1 MQGQLIDHY
10 GQTPV
15 MDRMSKHGSKI
26 AKVVMWPGFDLFARS
41 GSMIGYEGL
50 IEFDPQ
56 PPQVRNIA
64 KSWATGEGVPLMTA
78 KGQGLLYLADYG
90 KDVIILQLTPNE
102 AVSVNGKNI
111 LAFDAHLQWGIER
124 VKGVTMMSGMGMF
137 NVMIRNHTP
146 NPGWVAMVSK
156 GTPIMLDTR
165 EAPTFVDT
173 DALVAYTEG
182 LHIEKRRTAGI
193 GSLIGRGSGEAFQL
207 GFSGQGFVVVQPSE
221 DARPHF
227 SLRG

>member
-41 GSMIGYEGL
+41 GSMIAYEGL

-124 VKGVTMMSGMGMF
+124 VKGVSMLSGMGMF
-137 NVMIRNHTP
+137 NVAIRNNTP

-173 DALVAYTEG
+173 DALVGYTEG

-193 GSLIGRGSGEAFQL
+193 GGMLGRGSGEAFQL

-227 SLRG
+227 SMRG

>member
-1 MQGQLIDHY
+1 VQGQLIDHY

-64 KSWATGEGVPLMTA
+64 KSWATGEGVPL
-78 KGQGLLYLADYG
+78 ADYG
-90 KDVIILQLTPNE
+90 KDVIILQLIPNE